1 MNLIY
6 KTLNFGSAQKPEW
19 FKKSFAQ
26 KGKRKP
32 MKSLTIHNMDADLA
46 KAIEDLA
53 ESTGLSQNKVVKKL
67 LRRALNLSEQEV
79 PKRDVS
85 AFFGIWTQEEAE
97 EFEEAVKAFGEI
109 DEEMWQ

>member
-1 MNLIY
+1 
-6 KTLNFGSAQKPEW
+6 
-19 FKKSFAQ
+19 
-26 KGKRKP
+26 

-46 KAIEDLA
+46 RAIEDLA
-53 ESTGLSQNKVVKKL
+53 KSTGLSQNKVVKKL

-85 AFFGIWTQEEAE
+85 AFFGVWTKEEADKFNE
-97 EFEEAVKAFGEI
+97 SIKIFDEI

>member
-1 MNLIY
+1 
-6 KTLNFGSAQKPEW
+6 
-19 FKKSFAQ
+19 
-26 KGKRKP
+26 

-46 KAIEDLA
+46 KAIEELA
-53 ESTGLSQNKVVKKL
+53 NSTGLSQNKVVKKL

-85 AFFGIWTQEEAE
+85 TFFGVWAKEEAN
-97 EFEEAVKAFGEI
+97 EFNEAVKIFDDI